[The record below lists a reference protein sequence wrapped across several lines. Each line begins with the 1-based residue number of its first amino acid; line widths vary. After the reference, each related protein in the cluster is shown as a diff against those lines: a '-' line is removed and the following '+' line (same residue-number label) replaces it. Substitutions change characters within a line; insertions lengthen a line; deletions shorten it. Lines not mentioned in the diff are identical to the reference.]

1 MSQASKVHL
10 EETLENIFEK
20 VEVRVQKIPK
30 VKTFQQSTESW
41 TFWLKYPDL
50 IKTSEYET
58 LFALIFKK
66 AYDKKL
72 KSLNLPKTITIATI
86 VTTDLFQDAL
96 DFSELEEENLQLLF
110 REIHKF
116 MSTQFIPK

>member
-10 EETLENIFEK
+10 EDTLESIFEK
-20 VEVRVQKIPK
+20 VEVPVQKIPK
-30 VKTFQQSTESW
+30 VITSQQSIESW
-41 TFWLKYPDL
+41 TFWLKSPDL

-72 KSLNLPKTITIATI
+72 KGLNLPKIITIATI

-96 DFSELEEENLQLLF
+96 EFSELDEENLQLLF
-110 REIHKF
+110 KEIYKF
-116 MSTQFIPK
+116 MSA